1 MTTDPWSDDSS
12 SWGDTTTTYES
23 TNVKKPPYWP
33 LILQILF
40 VLVSMGIFIK
50 STNENF
56 LKTSLLCYVLTPF
69 LTVAALAVLRA
80 IDLSNRSLEHYD
92 SSQGRDYIK
101 YASIIS
107 IVSFVLSLLVIF
119 RIANEIAQILGTTR

>member
-1 MTTDPWSDDSS
+1 MTTDPWSEDSS
-12 SWGDTTTTYES
+12 SWGGTTTTYES

-40 VLVSMGIFIK
+40 VLVSVGIFFTAEPEK
-50 STNENF
+50 YFS
-56 LKTSLLCYVLTPF
+56 TSLLCYVLTPF

-92 SSQGRDYIK
+92 STLGRDYIK

-107 IVSFVLSLLVIF
+107 IVSFVFSLSVIF
-119 RIANEIAQILGTTR
+119 RFATEIAQLWGTR

>member
-1 MTTDPWSDDSS
+1 MTTDPWSEDSS
-12 SWGDTTTTYES
+12 SWGGAATTYES

-40 VLVSMGIFIK
+40 VLVSVGIFFTAEPEK
-50 STNENF
+50 YFS
-56 LKTSLLCYVLTPF
+56 TSLLCYVLTPF

-92 SSQGRDYIK
+92 SSLGRDYIK

-107 IVSFVLSLLVIF
+107 IVSFVFSLSVIF
-119 RIANEIAQILGTTR
+119 RFATEIAQLWGTR

>member
-1 MTTDPWSDDSS
+1 MTTDPWSEDSS
-12 SWGDTTTTYES
+12 SWGGTTTTYES

-40 VLVSMGIFIK
+40 VLVSVGIFIK
-50 STNENF
+50 SSNENF
-56 LKTSLLCYVLTPF
+56 LNTSLLCYVLTPF

-92 SSQGRDYIK
+92 SSLGRDYIK

-107 IVSFVLSLLVIF
+107 IVSFVFSLLVIF

>member
-1 MTTDPWSDDSS
+1 M
-12 SWGDTTTTYES
+12 
-23 TNVKKPPYWP
+23 
-33 LILQILF
+33 ILQVLF
-40 VLVSMGIFIK
+40 VIVSVGVFIK

-56 LKTSLLCYVLTPF
+56 LKTSLLCYILTPF

-92 SSQGRDYIK
+92 SILGRDYIK

-107 IVSFVLSLLVIF
+107 IVSFVFSLSVIF
-119 RIANEIAQILGTTR
+119 RFATEIAQLWATR

>member
-1 MTTDPWSDDSS
+1 MMTDPWSEDSS
-12 SWGDTTTTYES
+12 SWGGTTTTYES

-33 LILQILF
+33 LFLQILF
-40 VLVSMGIFIK
+40 VLVSVGIFFTADTEK
-50 STNENF
+50 YFS
-56 LKTSLLCYVLTPF
+56 TSLLCYVLTPF

-92 SSQGRDYIK
+92 SSLGRDYIK

-107 IVSFVLSLLVIF
+107 IVSFVFSLLVIF

>member
-1 MTTDPWSDDSS
+1 MTTDPWSEDSS
-12 SWGDTTTTYES
+12 SWGGTTSYERTS
-23 TNVKKPPYWP
+23 SKKPPFWP
-33 LILQILF
+33 MILQVLF
-40 VLVSMGIFIK
+40 VIVSVGVFIK

-92 SSQGRDYIK
+92 SILGRDYIK

-107 IVSFVLSLLVIF
+107 IVSFVFSLSVIF
-119 RIANEIAQILGTTR
+119 RFATEIAQLWATR

>member
-1 MTTDPWSDDSS
+1 MTTDPWSEDGSI
-12 SWGDTTTTYES
+12 TTYD
-23 TNVKKPPYWP
+23 TYTKVKKPPYWP

-40 VLVSMGIFIK
+40 VLVSAGIFFTAAPEK
-50 STNENF
+50 F
-56 LKTSLLCYVLTPF
+56 FATSLFCYVLTPF

-92 SSQGRDYIK
+92 SSLGRDFIK

-107 IVSFVLSLLVIF
+107 IVSFVFSLSVIF
-119 RIANEIAQILGTTR
+119 RFATEIAQLWGTR

>member
-1 MTTDPWSDDSS
+1 MTTDPWSEDSS
-12 SWGDTTTTYES
+12 SWGGAATTYES

-33 LILQILF
+33 LILQILL
-40 VLVSMGIFIK
+40 VLVSVGIFFTAEPEK
-50 STNENF
+50 YFS
-56 LKTSLLCYVLTPF
+56 TSLLCYVLTPF

-92 SSQGRDYIK
+92 SSLGRDYIK

-107 IVSFVLSLLVIF
+107 IVSFVFSLSVIF
-119 RIANEIAQILGTTR
+119 RFATEIAQLWGTR

>member
-1 MTTDPWSDDSS
+1 MTTDPWSEDSS
-12 SWGDTTTTYES
+12 SWGGTTSYERTS
-23 TNVKKPPYWP
+23 GKKPPYWP
-33 LILQILF
+33 LILQVLF
-40 VLVSMGIFIK
+40 VLVSVGVFIK
-50 STNENF
+50 SNNENF

-92 SSQGRDYIK
+92 SIQGRDYIR

-107 IVSFVLSLLVIF
+107 IVSFVFSLLVIF
-119 RIANEIAQILGTTR
+119 RIANEIAQILGRTL

>member
-1 MTTDPWSDDSS
+1 MTTDPWSGEGS
-12 SWGDTTTTYES
+12 SWGNTTTTYES
-23 TNVKKPPYWP
+23 TNVKQPPYWP

-40 VLVSMGIFIK
+40 VLVSAGVFFTADPEK
-50 STNENF
+50 YFS
-56 LKTSLLCYVLTPF
+56 TSLLCYLLTPF

-92 SSQGRDYIK
+92 SSLGRDYIK

-107 IVSFVLSLLVIF
+107 IVSFVFSLSVILRF
-119 RIANEIAQILGTTR
+119 ATEIAQLWGTR

>member
-1 MTTDPWSDDSS
+1 MTTDPWSEDSS
-12 SWGDTTTTYES
+12 SWGNTTTTYET

-33 LILQILF
+33 LILQVLF
-40 VLVSMGIFIK
+40 VVISAGVFFTADPEK
-50 STNENF
+50 YFS
-56 LKTSLLCYVLTPF
+56 TSLLCYVLTPF

-92 SSQGRDYIK
+92 SSLGRDYIK

-107 IVSFVLSLLVIF
+107 IVSFVFSLSVIF
-119 RIANEIAQILGTTR
+119 RFATEIAQLWGTR

>member
-1 MTTDPWSDDSS
+1 MTTDPWSEDSS
-12 SWGDTTTTYES
+12 ITTYE
-23 TNVKKPPYWP
+23 TYTKVKKPPYWP

-40 VLVSMGIFIK
+40 VVVSAGVFFTADPEK
-50 STNENF
+50 YF
-56 LKTSLLCYVLTPF
+56 PTSLLCYVLTPF

-92 SSQGRDYIK
+92 SSLGRNYVK

-107 IVSFVLSLLVIF
+107 IASFVFSLLVIF
-119 RIANEIAQILGTTR
+119 RFATEIAQLWGTR

>member
-1 MTTDPWSDDSS
+1 
-12 SWGDTTTTYES
+12 
-23 TNVKKPPYWP
+23 V
-33 LILQILF
+33 
-40 VLVSMGIFIK
+40 GIFFK
-50 STNENF
+50 SSNENF

-92 SSQGRDYIK
+92 SSLGREYIK

-107 IVSFVLSLLVIF
+107 IVSFVFSLLVIF

>member
-1 MTTDPWSDDSS
+1 MTTDPWSEDSS
-12 SWGDTTTTYES
+12 SWGNTTTTYES

-40 VLVSMGIFIK
+40 VIISAGVFFTADPEKYFS
-50 STNENF
+50 
-56 LKTSLLCYVLTPF
+56 TSLFCYVLTPF

-92 SSQGRDYIK
+92 SSLGRNYIK

-107 IVSFVLSLLVIF
+107 IASFAFSLLVIF
-119 RIANEIAQILGTTR
+119 RFATEIAQLWGTR